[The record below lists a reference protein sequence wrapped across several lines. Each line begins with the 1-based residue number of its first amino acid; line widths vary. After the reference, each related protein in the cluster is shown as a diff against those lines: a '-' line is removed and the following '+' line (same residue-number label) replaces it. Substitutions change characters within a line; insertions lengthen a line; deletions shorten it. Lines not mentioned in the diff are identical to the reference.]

1 LKEVR
6 HGRNRRPHD
15 RARVERLFGVIED
28 PKTGETYT
36 SARVAQM
43 SLGDLTEEC
52 IEGILAESIADP
64 TLKQVSALARRFG
77 VEPSYLVDGTA
88 EALTGGEIALALGD
102 DTIREIMRGCA
113 RLPGREKDLI
123 LGIVRQFEEMGADD
137 DADSPTPTRQRLT
150 RTDSRPRSVCP
161 SHFRPRTKP

>member
-43 SLGDLTEEC
+43 SLGEIPEEC
-52 IEGILAESIADP
+52 IEGIMAESIADP
-64 TLKQVSALARRFG
+64 TLKQVSALARKFG
-77 VEPSYLVDGTA
+77 VEPSYLVDETA
-88 EALTGGEIALALGD
+88 EALTGGEIALALSD
-102 DTIREIMRGCA
+102 DTIREITRWCA

-123 LGIVRQFEEMGADD
+123 LSIVRQFEEMGAD
-137 DADSPTPTRQRLT
+137 ADSPTPHANR
-150 RTDSRPRSVCP
+150 
-161 SHFRPRTKP
+161 

>member
-43 SLGDLTEEC
+43 SLGEIPEEC
-52 IEGILAESIADP
+52 IEGIMAESIADP
-64 TLKQVSALARRFG
+64 TLKQVSALARKFG
-77 VEPSYLVDGTA
+77 VEPSYLVDETA
-88 EALTGGEIALALGD
+88 EALTGGEIALALSD
-102 DTIREIMRGCA
+102 DTIREITRWCA

-123 LGIVRQFEEMGADD
+123 LGIVRQVEEMGADD
-137 DADSPTPTRQRLT
+137 AADSPTP
-150 RTDSRPRSVCP
+150 
-161 SHFRPRTKP
+161 HAN